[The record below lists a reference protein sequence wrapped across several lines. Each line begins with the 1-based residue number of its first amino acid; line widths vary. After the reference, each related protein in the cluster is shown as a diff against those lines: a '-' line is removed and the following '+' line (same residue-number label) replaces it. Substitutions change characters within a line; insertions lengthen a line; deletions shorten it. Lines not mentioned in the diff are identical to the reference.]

1 MIGLE
6 TYDEYGNN
14 TFDANSSKTRIE
26 GLINIEY
33 DVNGSKYIPLNKHQ
47 KIWAFPQ
54 LNQGER
60 DIRVTVNGNVIS
72 WTWNKPADYSAIRI
86 ESSYYSRNAETWF
99 PSLIESYSIKGG
111 NKIIY
116 GTFG

>member
-6 TYDEYGNN
+6 IYDEYGNN
-14 TFDANSSKTRIE
+14 TFDVNSSKTRVE

-33 DVNGSKYIPLNKHQ
+33 DVNGSKYIALNKHQ
-47 KIWAFPQ
+47 KIWAYPQ

-60 DIRVTVNGNVIS
+60 DIRVVVNGNVIS
-72 WTWNKPADYSAIRI
+72 WTWSKPNDYSTIRS
-86 ESSYYSRNAETWF
+86 ESSHYSDIMATWF
-99 PSLIESYSIKGG
+99 PSLIESESIKGG